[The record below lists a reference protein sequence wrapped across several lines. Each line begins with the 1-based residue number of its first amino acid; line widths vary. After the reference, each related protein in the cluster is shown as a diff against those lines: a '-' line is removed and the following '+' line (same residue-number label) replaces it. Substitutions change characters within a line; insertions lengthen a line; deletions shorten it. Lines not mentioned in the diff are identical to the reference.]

1 MLIQTDIYQM
11 PEFNKNMGWITKIM
25 GAFYMVFAIFCESNY
40 FKIKIEKVPTMFM
53 LRKKGQIISS
63 EGFFFSVT
71 SWVSLLQK
79 LHIQMELNFKEM
91 NIYNFLRY
99 FEWVYYKCS
108 IVPYILQARVKYYTF
123 IFYLLHLPQFTWYL
137 TFCEWWDFLL
147 EIEWN

>member
-71 SWVSLLQK
+71 SSTSNAGLLAIFFNVSLA
-79 LHIQMELNFKEM
+79 F
-91 NIYNFLRY
+91 F
-99 FEWVYYKCS
+99 
-108 IVPYILQARVKYYTF
+108 IL
-123 IFYLLHLPQFTWYL
+123 IFG
-137 TFCEWWDFLL
+137 
-147 EIEWN
+147 